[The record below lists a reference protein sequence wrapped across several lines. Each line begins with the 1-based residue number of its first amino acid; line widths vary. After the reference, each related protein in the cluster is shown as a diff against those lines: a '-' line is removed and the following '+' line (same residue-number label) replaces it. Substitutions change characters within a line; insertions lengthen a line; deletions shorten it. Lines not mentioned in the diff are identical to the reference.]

1 MHTIFLYFYKNLYV
15 YIMNSY
21 KNKYLKYKN
30 KYIDLKN
37 NLFQSGGASNSC
49 SKNDDIDNNFSK
61 LKTFFNYNEEDSFL
75 DEIKKQCKINSSAG
89 PTIYS
94 NWALNN
100 NLLMGA
106 IPKDCNDLQTI
117 IDNGINLFIS
127 LREDD
132 EIYQN
137 CKNTNN
143 DNKPIFWRF
152 RIPDFN
158 TRDVEDVKTLVDNII
173 NYMENNKG
181 KIMVHCLGGHGR
193 TGTIICCVIAVFL
206 LNNNLLTNNKNS
218 IETKLKNLKNSK
230 ELEKEILEL
239 AEEIFKYAQFYVML
253 SLSTYRKTD
262 SLLKKTPQNIKV
274 PEISSQ
280 DLLVI
285 NVIKLYIENYL
296 RNDFVNISL
305 SKIEGRECGDIKNK
319 NEEGNPIWKCAKICT
334 N

>member
-1 MHTIFLYFYKNLYV
+1 MAINNYLLYKNLYV

-30 KYIDLKN
+30 KYINLKN
-37 NLFQSGGASNSC
+37 NLFQSGGGSNVVNQC
-49 SKNDDIDNNFSK
+49 SQNDSIDNNFSK
-61 LKTFFNYNEEDSFL
+61 LKTFFNYSEKDSYL
-75 DEIKKQCKINSSAG
+75 NEIKEQCNKNSSAG

-100 NLLMGA
+100 KLLMGA

-117 IDNGINLFIS
+117 INEGINLFIS

-137 CKNTNN
+137 CTNTNN
-143 DNKPIFWRF
+143 NNKPIFWRF

-173 NYMENNKG
+173 NYLENNEG

-193 TGTIICCVIAVFL
+193 TGTIICCVIAVSL
-206 LNNNLLTNNKNS
+206 LNNNIHLQ
-218 IETKLKNLKNSK
+218 NLKDKSLKFK

-239 AEEIFKYAQFYVML
+239 AEKIFKYAQFYVML

-262 SLLKKTPQNIKV
+262 SLLIKTPQNIKV

-296 RNDFVNISL
+296 RNGFVNISL
-305 SKIEGRECGDIKNK
+305 SKIKGTECGGKTHI
-319 NEEGNPIWKCAKICT
+319 NEEGTPIWKCAKICT
-334 N
+334 NS